1 LPLINKYEVC
11 LQSHHCFSQYAGQL
25 NAPAIVDKPTQDTDR
40 YLQWALGVGGLIG
53 VAAFASLCWMLW
65 QTQQYSDDAITNRI
79 LKAIENGKG
88 LEAFDQGF
96 ICITSRADSKKWDHT
111 IA

>member
-1 LPLINKYEVC
+1 MVILLTSSRVSGYLQTASSLPAEVC
-11 LQSHHCFSQYAGQL
+11 W
-25 NAPAIVDKPTQDTDR
+25 
-40 YLQWALGVGGLIG
+40 YLQWALGVGVLIG

-65 QTQQYSDDAITNRI
+65 QTHRYSDDAITNRI

-88 LEAFDQGF
+88 FEAFDQGF